1 MYHHSVTLIKSA
13 LNNFGSEMRRDV
25 STLFYTLIERNLQS
39 LRPSTVWLQDLKNEI
54 LYRNREKMDL
64 YKQKQT
70 FMILRICTL
79 QDMTGK
85 LTEVGRR
92 YRIKMNVVKTKEI
105 SIVHDWIMQ
114 NISAIGCN
122 LCMRN

>member
-1 MYHHSVTLIKSA
+1 
-13 LNNFGSEMRRDV
+13 
-25 STLFYTLIERNLQS
+25 
-39 LRPSTVWLQDLKNEI
+39 
-54 LYRNREKMDL
+54 MDL

-92 YRIKMNVVKTKEI
+92 YRIKMNMVKTKEI
-105 SIVHDWIMQ
+105 SIVHDWIML
-114 NISAIGCN
+114 NISAI
-122 LCMRN
+122 